1 MATCSMGSF
10 RYPGEARVTLRGDG
24 SVVVEANVHDI
35 GTGVQT
41 VLSQIAAEEL
51 GVELDRVEMRWGDTD
66 LPRTGPTNGSSTT
79 MGTGSA
85 VAAAARDVAKQ
96 LADHGIE
103 DTDSDALRAAG
114 IDKLVGA
121 GHFTLPRPSAVGDDP
136 QVTNRFGLI

>member
-41 VLSQIAAEEL
+41 VLSQIAAGEL
-51 GVELDRVEMRWGDTD
+51 GISPDRVETRWGDTD
-66 LPRTGPTNGSSTT
+66 LPRTGPTYGSSTT

-85 VAAAARDVAKQ
+85 VAAAARDVTKQ
-96 LADHGIE
+96 LADLGL
-103 DTDSDALRAAG
+103 DADQLTEAG
-114 IDKLVGA
+114 VDELVGE
-121 GHFTLPRPSAVGDDP
+121 GTYELPGKAAFNGD
-136 QVTNRFGLI
+136 GEG